1 MSELTLA
8 YAGLVAMVFLF
19 LSLCWIFASSY
30 LLTERI
36 EKHLG
41 RSRFVANNLGGLS
54 GLTAKRGQIY
64 FFEICLLFFRNVL
77 H

>member
-8 YAGLVAMVFLF
+8 YAGLVAMIGLF

-36 EKHLG
+36 EKYLG
-41 RSRFVANNLGGLS
+41 RSKFVANN
-54 GLTAKRGQIY
+54 
-64 FFEICLLFFRNVL
+64 
-77 H
+77 